1 MDVVLRPLEDAVL
14 VDIPRLHAVCSRR
27 TGVEQVND
35 LICAPWPEHSRV
47 QSIVNTQIDL
57 YLWGPTWVGHGR
69 TVLPCLWIIPNGVIK
84 RVKHSSGLIE
94 ISHEK
99 VLMIIDGIMPGLWC
113 RQLNLGH
120 QRPITGRL
128 RQLAHWSGSKHIFV
142 PPAYIGDGVIGTIV
156 AADHIA
162 FLRHILRAVCW
173 QIDGAI
179 CVPADCSPPV
189 LP

>member
-1 MDVVLRPLEDAVL
+1 MTMANRILRNRFFMLFLQKWAEKNRAPGSMAFGFTAFFFDLFWKLKKRVYSRIPLGRCNLGYSGLSYMDVVLRPLEDAVL

-99 VLMIIDGIMPGLWC
+99 VLMIIDGIIPGL
-113 RQLNLGH
+113 
-120 QRPITGRL
+120 
-128 RQLAHWSGSKHIFV
+128 
-142 PPAYIGDGVIGTIV
+142 
-156 AADHIA
+156 
-162 FLRHILRAVCW
+162 
-173 QIDGAI
+173 
-179 CVPADCSPPV
+179 
-189 LP
+189 